1 MQQEFPTF
9 IEQAADTAAILQS
22 IWPDQ
27 DPATIRYIVAP
38 YRICPLGAHV
48 DHQGGHVLGRT
59 INIGTV
65 LGFAPVDGPRVQ
77 LRSTA
82 FDTSVNFTIG
92 EAVDMSHW
100 ARYAQAAALALHERQ
115 PLSHGLIGAAD
126 GALIGAGL
134 SSSASIG
141 LAYLM
146 ALATVND
153 ITLSPDEL
161 VELDRQLENDHL
173 GLQNGILDQ
182 SSIVYGRAQSMTHI
196 QVRDRSVTSVPDPAN
211 MQAVSWLV
219 VYSGVPR
226 ILTSTD
232 YNQRV
237 EQCRQAAQWLDPD
250 ACVLSDVPQEKFQQ
264 KQAAMPLS
272 LRRRATHFYS
282 EVNRVSQ
289 GVTAWEAGDFDQFG
303 ALMNESCT
311 SSVEQYECGHEAV
324 ISLQQIVSRAPGILG
339 SRFSGGGYGGC
350 VIALIDA
357 AQLEPT
363 SAAILDEYREQYP
376 DWAQDAAVYWAQ
388 PADGLREQFAL
399 PVLSL

>member
-9 IEQAADTAAILQS
+9 IEQAAKTTAILRAT
-22 IWPDQ
+22 WPDQ
-27 DPATIRYIVAP
+27 DSATVRHVVAP

-65 LGFAPVDGPRVQ
+65 LGFAPVDGPQVQ
-77 LRSTA
+77 LLSTA
-82 FDTSVNFTIG
+82 FDTAANFNIG
-92 EAVDMSHW
+92 DAVDMSHW

-115 PLSHGLIGAAD
+115 PLSYGLVGAAD

-141 LAYLM
+141 LAYLL
-146 ALATVND
+146 ALATLND

-161 VELDRQLENDHL
+161 VELDRQLENDYL

-182 SSIVYGRAQSMTHI
+182 SSIVYGCAQSLTHI
-196 QVRDRSVTSVPDPAN
+196 QIRDRRVTSIPDPAN
-211 MQAVSWLV
+211 MQAASWLI

-237 EQCRQAAQWLDPD
+237 EQCRQAAQWLEPD
-250 ACVLSDVPQEKFQQ
+250 ASVLSDVPQVKFRQ
-264 KQAAMPLS
+264 KQASMPPS
-272 LRRRATHFYS
+272 LRRRASHYYD
-282 EVNRVSQ
+282 EVDRVTE
-289 GVTAWEAGDFDQFG
+289 GVEAWEAGDFKRFG
-303 ALMNESCT
+303 ALMNESCA
-311 SSVEQYECGHEAV
+311 SSIEQYECGHEAV
-324 ISLQQIVSRAPGILG
+324 ISLQQIVSRAPGVYG

-350 VIALIDA
+350 VIALVDA
-357 AQLEPT
+357 TQPT
-363 SAAILDEYREQYP
+363 TAAAAILDEYQEQYP
-376 DWAQDAAVYWAQ
+376 DWAQDAAVYWAH
-388 PADGLREQFAL
+388 PADGLREKVVDEQQ
-399 PVLSL
+399 